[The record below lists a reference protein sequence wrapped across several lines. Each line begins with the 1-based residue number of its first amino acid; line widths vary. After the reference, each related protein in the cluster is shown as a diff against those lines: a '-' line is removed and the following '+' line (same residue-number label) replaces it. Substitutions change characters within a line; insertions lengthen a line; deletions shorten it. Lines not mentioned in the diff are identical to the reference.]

1 MKEAERKPQEK
12 GVLEAREESISTLS
26 KTVGTPNKMRT
37 ERHPLRCRLE
47 VTASVEGVTSVGL
60 QGLRPRWVDW
70 GKAVGEGEW
79 KPLQ

>member
-47 VTASVEGVTSVGL
+47 VTAV
-60 QGLRPRWVDW
+60 R
-70 GKAVGEGEW
+70 GKSNLSGAVGTQAKVG
-79 KPLQ
+79 